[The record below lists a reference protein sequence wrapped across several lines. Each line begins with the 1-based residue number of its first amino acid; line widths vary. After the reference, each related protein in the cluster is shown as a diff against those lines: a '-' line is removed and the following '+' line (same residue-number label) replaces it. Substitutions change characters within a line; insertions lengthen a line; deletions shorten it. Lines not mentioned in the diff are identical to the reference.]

1 MFGDVSVD
9 LLVSSGYG
17 KCVSDVERYVGRA
30 NQGRIVYLILE
41 FRSSVYQVYKPVVHV
56 STPFL
61 LRSPISLTS
70 LLSSSNRLNN
80 SPCSSFLL
88 SLVWNR

>member
-41 FRSSVYQVYKPVVHV
+41 FRSSVYQV
-56 STPFL
+56 
-61 LRSPISLTS
+61 ISQWFTS
-70 LLSSSNRLNN
+70 LHLSFSGLP
-80 SPCSSFLL
+80 SP
-88 SLVWNR
+88 